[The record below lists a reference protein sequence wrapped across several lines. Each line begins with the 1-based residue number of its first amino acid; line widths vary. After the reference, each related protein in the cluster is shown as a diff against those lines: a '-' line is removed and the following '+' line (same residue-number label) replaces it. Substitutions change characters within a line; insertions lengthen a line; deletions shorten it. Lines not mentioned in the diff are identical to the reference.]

1 MTNIGI
7 NKKELDMILPV
18 LQKHTNIERAVVF
31 GSRAKGNAKSTSDID
46 IAVFGDI
53 DFLSVEK
60 LILDME
66 ELPMIQKFDILAY
79 NDIKNNALKEHIDR
93 VGVTIYEQ

>member
-1 MTNIGI
+1 MTDMGI
-7 NKKELDMILPV
+7 KGKELNMILSV
-18 LQKHTNIERAVVF
+18 LQKYKTIERALVF

-66 ELPMIQKFDILAY
+66 ELPMVQKFDILAY
-79 NDIKNNALKEHIDR
+79 NDIKNNALKQHIDR

>member
-1 MTNIGI
+1 MTDMGI
-7 NKKELDMILPV
+7 KGKELNMILSV
-18 LQKHTNIERAVVF
+18 LQKYKTIERAVVF

-66 ELPMIQKFDILAY
+66 ELPMVQKFDILAY
-79 NDIKNNALKEHIDR
+79 NDIKNNALKQHIDG